1 MKGGSVKLWL
11 GAQCARSEC
20 YSGGMGIVYCGVD
33 VVSELSADFSMQLS
47 ASSGVVRIQ
56 LQDWAEVG

>member
-1 MKGGSVKLWL
+1 M
-11 GAQCARSEC
+11 
-20 YSGGMGIVYCGVD
+20 GGMGIVYCGVD
-33 VVSELSADFSMQLS
+33 FVSGLSADFSMQLS